1 MDDVI
6 SGALVFT
13 GERSRQGYRLNKMA
27 MSLTSAENR
36 ARFQADE
43 DGYMRGLGLSE
54 AEIELVRRRDWKGML
69 AHGGSIYLMIKIAG
83 AVGQSLP
90 QVGTHTA
97 GLTLEEFHA
106 RRARQGR
113 GP

>member
-1 MDDVI
+1 MDDVVG
-6 SGALVFT
+6 GALVFT
-13 GERSRQGYRLNKMA
+13 GARSRQGYRLNKMA

-43 DGYMRGLGLSE
+43 EGYMRGMGLTE
-54 AEIELVRRRDWKGML
+54 GEIDLVRERNWKGML
-69 AHGGSIYLMIKIAG
+69 AQGGSIYLVIKIAG

-106 RRARQGR
+106 RRARG
-113 GP
+113 

>member
-27 MSLTSAENR
+27 MSLTSAENC

-43 DGYMRGLGLSE
+43 AGYMRGLGLSE
-54 AEIELVRRRDWKGML
+54 AETAAALGIPAGTAKSRLHRGLRNLRRQLERYAADRGFARAPSDRPVAEDMP
-69 AHGGSIYLMIKIAG
+69 AG
-83 AVGQSLP
+83 QEV
-90 QVGTHTA
+90 
-97 GLTLEEFHA
+97 
-106 RRARQGR
+106 
-113 GP
+113 